1 MNNIN
6 EKLHKVNFEINE
18 TEMELKR
25 YIYHEDDPEWYK
37 NLINQYSNCKNKLE
51 NRLERLYK
59 ERDNIVSHGA
69 IDLDNLQSKIK
80 DILLTMVIDSGRK
93 YQSKKKIK

>member
-18 TEMELKR
+18 TEMELER
-25 YIYHEDDPEWYK
+25 YIYHEDDPESYK
-37 NLINQYSNCKNKLE
+37 KLINQYSDYKNKLE
-51 NRLERLYK
+51 NRLENLYK
-59 ERDNIVSHGA
+59 EKDNIVSHGA

-80 DILLTMVIDSGRK
+80 DILLTVIDSGRI
-93 YQSKKKIK
+93 SKWKIK